1 MAGIL
6 IMRNKL
12 DQTTDARIAEAAKQC
27 ACGAHGAI
35 MLHTRIW
42 TSGAPDN
49 LRPVKMPACGPCAVA
64 LLEQGWT
71 TEREGN

>member
-1 MAGIL
+1 MNRI
-6 IMRNKL
+6 
-12 DQTTDARIAEAAKQC
+12 DQATAARIAEAAKQC

-35 MLHTRIW
+35 MLHKLSTHEFTPRR
-42 TSGAPDN
+42 D
-49 LRPVKMPACGPCAVA
+49 LKLPACGPCAVA